1 MKKTIKF
8 IYIFLIIGLES
19 LGNMGAV
26 TTVLEENLV
35 KKNKLVKRRRYY
47 RCNLNGKIRAWCYN
61 CQCSCFF
68 RK

>member
-1 MKKTIKF
+1 MKKIIKF

-35 KKNKLVKRRRYY
+35 KKNKLVTR
-47 RCNLNGKIRAWCYN
+47 
-61 CQCSCFF
+61 
-68 RK
+68 